1 MNTAINQL
9 LDYGL
14 KHHMIES
21 EDVSFTANSLL
32 SLFGLTSFEREE
44 APEKDLYSILD
55 EMLAYAVQEGLCE
68 DTITDKDLFDTKIM
82 ALLMP
87 RPSEV
92 QHHFEALYKENPKSA
107 TDWYYDLSIC
117 SNYIRKSRTD
127 KNIVFTGRSKYA
139 PIQMSINLS
148 KPEKDPKEI
157 AKAKLVKASG
167 YPKCLLCKENVGFE
181 GNANHPARQN
191 HRIIDLSL
199 KNGKYALQ
207 YSPYVY
213 YNEHCIILNQE
224 HVPMKIDRATFEN
237 LFEFV
242 HQFPHYMAGS
252 NTDIPIVGGSILTHD
267 HYQGGRH
274 HFPIEDAKIIEC
286 YQKNGIEA
294 QMLCW
299 PLSTIRLVSK
309 DRASLVDESERIL
322 KAWIDYEDAKRN
334 ILPYTNEER
343 HNAITPIVRQKDGL
357 YQIDLVLRNNRCTS
371 EYPDGIFHP
380 HKEHHH
386 VKKENIG
393 LIEVMGLAILPAR
406 LKTELELIKAVL
418 KNETSIEAHDEL
430 EKHSDWI
437 GQLEKEYT
445 PDQDLDA
452 FMQQALTDKF
462 VCVLENAGV
471 FKMDEDGIAGFKA
484 FMKEIGYKK

>member
-1 MNTAINQL
+1 
-9 LDYGL
+9 
-14 KHHMIES
+14 
-21 EDVSFTANSLL
+21 
-32 SLFGLTSFEREE
+32 
-44 APEKDLYSILD
+44 
-55 EMLAYAVQEGLCE
+55 
-68 DTITDKDLFDTKIM
+68 
-82 ALLMP
+82 
-87 RPSEV
+87 
-92 QHHFEALYKENPKSA
+92 
-107 TDWYYDLSIC
+107 
-117 SNYIRKSRTD
+117 
-127 KNIVFTGRSKYA
+127 
-139 PIQMSINLS
+139 
-148 KPEKDPKEI
+148 
-157 AKAKLVKASG
+157 
-167 YPKCLLCKENVGFE
+167 
-181 GNANHPARQN
+181 
-191 HRIIDLSL
+191 
-199 KNGKYALQ
+199 
-207 YSPYVY
+207 
-213 YNEHCIILNQE
+213 
-224 HVPMKIDRATFEN
+224 
-237 LFEFV
+237 
-242 HQFPHYMAGS
+242 
-252 NTDIPIVGGSILTHD
+252 
-267 HYQGGRH
+267 
-274 HFPIEDAKIIEC
+274 
-286 YQKNGIEA
+286 
-294 QMLCW
+294 MLCW